1 MDAQLATFI
10 VVSALL
16 TVLPGNDTALV
27 TKTTLLE
34 GRRAA
39 FATTLGISAG
49 VPIHAAASGLGLSA
63 VLQASAT
70 AFELVKWL
78 GALYLAYV
86 GLQIIRASF
95 ASEAVLP
102 GGPIGLLRGRVGGSL
117 RRGVR
122 HGEVQKPSARRGET
136 GSFRRNFAQGLL
148 TNVLNPKVALFY
160 LTFLPQFIAP
170 GQDVLLQSIGLGLIH
185 VALGIPWLT
194 AYAFMLDRLARAVR
208 GARPWLERASGALL
222 IGLGL
227 RLAFERR

>member
-10 VVSALL
+10 VLSALL

-63 VLQASAT
+63 VLATSAT
-70 AFELVKWL
+70 AFEILKWL
-78 GALYLAYV
+78 GAFYLAYV
-86 GLQIIRASF
+86 GLQAIRSSF
-95 ASEAVLP
+95 ASETVLP
-102 GGPIGLLRGRVGGSL
+102 GG
-117 RRGVR
+117 
-122 HGEVQKPSARRGET
+122 PSARRGET

-160 LTFLPQFIAP
+160 LTFLPQFVLP
-170 GQDVLLQSIGLGLIH
+170 GENVLLKSIGLGLIH
-185 VALGIPWLT
+185 VALGLPWLT